1 MASTARRGRVEG
13 VVRAPRRPRGQ
24 TLRLGAL
31 CVFRQRVT
39 PVAATKKMKTPYQ
52 NLRHEQHDVR
62 REAPVVL
69 VVDNKS
75 ARHPAGLQRRA
86 PVAVGVVPERA
97 RRVRLGQVVDIGF
110 ARAGCY

>member
-1 MASTARRGRVEG
+1 MRV
-13 VVRAPRRPRGQ
+13 
-24 TLRLGAL
+24 
-31 CVFRQRVT
+31 RVT

-69 VVDNKS
+69 IMHDQS
-75 ARHPAGLQRRA
+75 PGHPARLERRA

-97 RRVRLGQVVDIGF
+97 RRVRWGQVVHISF
-110 ARAGCY
+110 ASAGRY